1 MEGEIGEKRGRM
13 NGGGDKG
20 KRRRM
25 NGGGDRGKKRKYE
38 WRGR

>member
-1 MEGEIGEKRGRM
+1 MEGEIGEKRGSM

-20 KRRRM
+20 K
-25 NGGGDRGKKRKYE
+25 KRKDE

>member
-1 MEGEIGEKRGRM
+1 MEGEIRGKGGRM

-20 KRRRM
+20 K
-25 NGGGDRGKKRKYE
+25 KKKDE

>member
-1 MEGEIGEKRGRM
+1 M

-25 NGGGDRGKKRKYE
+25 NGGGDRGKKRKDE